1 VKLVEALSAVKGNQ
15 RKDQIGKLNTKN
27 KSPGGVTVLFE
38 RKTCSYPEKVRD
50 CGPDGVFAVRSPLR
64 LNYPITSTLPR
75 YEAPFLLNDI
85 QKKAKARTSMLWR
98 AGAFGGL
105 AGSLNDVCGVNRAR
119 PSVWE
124 S

>member
-1 VKLVEALSAVKGNQ
+1 M
-15 RKDQIGKLNTKN
+15 
-27 KSPGGVTVLFE
+27 FE
-38 RKTCSYPEKVRD
+38 RNTVFLSGKS
-50 CGPDGVFAVRSPLR
+50 GVIADLTVFSRSASPLR
-64 LNYPITSTLPR
+64 LNYPITSTLPLR
-75 YEAPFLLNDI
+75 GPFLLDDV

-98 AGAFGGL
+98 AGAFGGV

>member
-1 VKLVEALSAVKGNQ
+1 M
-15 RKDQIGKLNTKN
+15 R
-27 KSPGGVTVLFE
+27 
-38 RKTCSYPEKVRD
+38 EKQRD
-50 CGPDGVFAVRSPLR
+50 CGPDGVFAVRFCASIELPDHEYLTTLR
-64 LNYPITSTLPR
+64 G
-75 YEAPFLLNDI
+75 PFLLNDV

-98 AGAFGGL
+98 AGAFGGV

>member
-1 VKLVEALSAVKGNQ
+1 M
-15 RKDQIGKLNTKN
+15 I
-27 KSPGGVTVLFE
+27 VLLKE
-38 RKTCSYPEKVRD
+38 KPCSYPGKRRD
-50 CGPDGVFAVRSPLR
+50 CGPDGVFAVRFRAAIELPDHEYLTR
-64 LNYPITSTLPR
+64 LQGR
-75 YEAPFLLNDI
+75 LLNDV

-98 AGAFGGL
+98 AGAFGGV